1 MDYSKYYTP
10 LSIAELLIKQLN
22 IGTPE
27 KIVDICC
34 GSCNLLNAAKQ
45 RWRKATLY
53 GADIANHNVSDV
65 VFENID
71 GREYALN
78 HQKEFPL
85 VLANPPFDY
94 LETKNEF
101 PQLFQAPFDAYNSSR
116 LEIEMLIANLLML
129 QDGGTLLII
138 MPSSFV
144 EGETHNSAREII
156 AKNYQVQ
163 RVVELDECTFGASH
177 IHSYALIIKN
187 KICKRYTCELMFAE
201 KQSQNFTL
209 RSIKKMTSSDLIK
222 GLWTGKSVTKQG
234 ISLDIKRGNV
244 SSASFQEKGQPILHT
259 SKLSDS
265 WAPSIRHIDE
275 NFVANAY
282 AETGDIVVSRI
293 GKSAG
298 QWCVHSG
305 EEIPI
310 SDCLYRIKDPKGK
323 IYKKIKGK
331 VYDKKLRGVA
341 TQYITMHDFE
351 SWINSL

>member
-10 LSIAELLIKQLN
+10 LSIAQLLIKQLN
-22 IGTPE
+22 IGTPK

-45 RWRKATLY
+45 RWRNAALF

-65 VFENID
+65 IFENVD

-78 HQKEFPL
+78 HKKAFPL

-94 LETKNEF
+94 LETKNEY
-101 PQLFQAPFDAYNSSR
+101 PQLFEAPFETYNSSR

-163 RVVELDECTFGASH
+163 KVIELDESTFGASH

-187 KICKRYTCELMFAE
+187 RICKRYTCELMFAE
-201 KQSQNFTL
+201 KRDQNFTL

-222 GLWTGKSVTKQG
+222 GFWTGKSATRQE
-234 ISLDIKRGNV
+234 ITIDIKRGNI
-244 SSASFQEKGQPILHT
+244 SSASFQENGQPILHT
-259 SKLSDS
+259 SKLSAS
-265 WAPSIRHIDE
+265 WAPSIRYIDKKI
-275 NFVANAY
+275 VANAY
-282 AETGDIVVSRI
+282 AEAGDIVVSRI

-305 EEIPI
+305 KKTPI
-310 SDCLYRIKDPKGK
+310 SDCLYRIKDPMGK
-323 IYKKIKGK
+323 IYEKIQGK
-331 VYDKKLRGVA
+331 TFDKKLRGVA
-341 TQYITMHDFE
+341 TQYITMRDFE
-351 SWINSL
+351 SWIDSL

>member
-10 LSIAELLIKQLN
+10 LSIARLLIKQLN

-45 RWRKATLY
+45 RWQKAMLY
-53 GADIANHNVSDV
+53 GADIANHNVNDV
-65 VFENID
+65 IFENVD

-144 EGETHNSAREII
+144 EGESHNSAREII
-156 AKNYQVQ
+156 AKHYQVQ
-163 RVVELDECTFGASH
+163 RIIELDECTFGATH
-177 IHSYALIIKN
+177 IHSYAIIIKN
-187 KICKRYTCELMFAE
+187 KICRQYKCELMLAE
-201 KQSQNFTL
+201 KQGENFDL

-222 GLWTGKSVTKQG
+222 GAWTGESVTQQRKR
-234 ISLDIKRGNV
+234 LDIKRGNV
-244 SSASFQEKGQPILHT
+244 SSASFQEKGQPVLHT
-259 SKLSDS
+259 SKLSNPWS
-265 WAPSIRHIDE
+265 PSTRYIGEDI
-275 NFVANAY
+275 VANAY
-282 AETGDIVVSRI
+282 AEAGDIVVSRI

-298 QWCVHSG
+298 QWCVHLG
-305 EEIPI
+305 DKTPI
-310 SDCLYRIKDPKGK
+310 TDCLYRIKDPDGK
-323 IYKKIKGK
+323 IYERIRGK
-331 VYDKKLRGVA
+331 TFNKKLRGVA
-341 TQYITMHDFE
+341 TQYITMSDFE
-351 SWINSL
+351 NWIDSL